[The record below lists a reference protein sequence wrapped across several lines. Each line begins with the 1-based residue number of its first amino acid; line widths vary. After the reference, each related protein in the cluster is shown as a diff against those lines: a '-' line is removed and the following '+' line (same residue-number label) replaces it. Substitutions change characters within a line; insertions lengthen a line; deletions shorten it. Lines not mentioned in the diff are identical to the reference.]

1 MVSEVG
7 AMQSLVATD
16 GHVGKVRKPLA
27 IICVGIV
34 LLVVWRAVMGPALSA
49 WCFQVLVIH
58 GLGVVFLGLAAD
70 IHSTLLTGGPG
81 RYEPI

>member
-7 AMQSLVATD
+7 AMQSLVATAE
-16 GHVGKVRKPLA
+16 HVGKVRKPLA

-34 LLVVWRAVMGPALSA
+34 LHVVWRAVVDPAL
-49 WCFQVLVIH
+49 I
-58 GLGVVFLGLAAD
+58 
-70 IHSTLLTGGPG
+70 GGPG